1 MVSGFSGSTFRA
13 ARAQGSG
20 LFEQEIVPVSTRLV
34 DDAGNE
40 QQVTVSQDE
49 GIRPGTTLAGLAKLK
64 PAFKPDGSTTAGESA
79 PGPAGALDPPH
90 RGSQTCPCQVT
101 PAR

>member
-1 MVSGFSGSTFRA
+1 MFLPPGSSSRA

-20 LFEQEIVPVSTRLV
+20 LFDQEIVPVRTRVV
-34 DDAGNE
+34 DDAGKE
-40 QQVTVSQDE
+40 RQVTVSQDE
-49 GIRPGTTLAGLAKLK
+49 GIRPGTTLEGLAKLK

-79 PGPAGALDPPH
+79 PGSSWKRVGTE
-90 RGSQTCPCQVT
+90 QTLLLSQVT